1 MSNEPK
7 QILVIE
13 DDPDICELISSFLS
27 CEGYNVIGVNSG
39 RAALRMVNSQPISL
53 ITLDLSLPDL
63 DGNEILAQLAR
74 AGSTIPV
81 LVVSANPEK
90 LKFSP
95 LVKRVLRKPFDL
107 EQLLRT
113 VRYLIEIEPYL
124 NQIAQWQSQESLYLF

>member
-1 MSNEPK
+1 LSKN
-7 QILVIE
+7 IVVIE
-13 DDPDICELISSFLS
+13 DDADICELLTIFLS
-27 CEGYNVIGVNSG
+27 LEGYKVIGLSSAL
-39 RAALRMVNSQPISL
+39 AALKLLNNQPVSL

-63 DGNEILAQLAR
+63 DGNEFLAQLAK

-90 LKFSP
+90 LKPSP

-113 VRYLIEIEPYL
+113 VRHLVEIEPYL
-124 NQIAQWQSQESLYLF
+124 YQIEQMHYQDSLE